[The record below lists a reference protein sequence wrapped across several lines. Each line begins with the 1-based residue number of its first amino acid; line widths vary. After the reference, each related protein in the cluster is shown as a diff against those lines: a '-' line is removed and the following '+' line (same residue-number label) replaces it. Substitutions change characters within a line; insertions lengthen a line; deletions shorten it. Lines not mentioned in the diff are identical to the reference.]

1 MVKDILKNI
10 CLLTLLLTANLSLAA
25 EFKANGLVDVRLS
38 SNETNKSYLSG
49 GYGKFSSNS
58 SSTLAIP
65 QLAGEFKVLWD
76 NGLSANLVINSYI
89 ENDQSD
95 IGMTEAYVKY
105 KSIPNSSGYRWEN
118 RSGVFYPKIS
128 LENEAF
134 GWASINTLNSSTL
147 NTWVGEETKLLGTQA
162 KITRLGRQ
170 NGNDF
175 DLSLS
180 ASIFANNDPSGA
192 LLSWHG
198 WTMSNRQ
205 TIWQQSRPFP
215 QMPASKI
222 GGSLEHQAKR
232 SNAFLEI
239 DNRLG
244 YQLQFDWHQHKK
256 GKFNIGYYDNRAKPY
271 IVKNGQYGWGTKF
284 VYAGAQWRFNKEL
297 QLTAQ
302 VLKGSTLMQSPKK
315 QDVVN
320 NDYQSAF
327 VSLTKR
333 RKKHSYTLRLEE
345 FSVTDNDSTVGDN
358 NAEYGK
364 AATFNYTYRYSK
376 PWFLSFEYN
385 WIKSDRP
392 SRAYQNQAVDLTE
405 QQYQLAARYFF

>member
-1 MVKDILKNI
+1 MTNY
-10 CLLTLLLTANLSLAA
+10 TLAA
-25 EFKANGLVDVRLS
+25 EFKANGIVDMRLS
-38 SNETNKSYLSG
+38 SNDSSKSYLSG

-58 SSTLAIP
+58 SAALSIP

-76 NGLSANLVINSYI
+76 NGFSANLVVNSYS
-89 ENDQSD
+89 ENNQSD
-95 IGMTEAYVKY
+95 IGMTEAYLRY
-105 KSIPNSSGYRWEN
+105 KSLPNSAGYRWEN
-118 RSGVFYPKIS
+118 RTGVFYPKIS

-134 GWASINTLNSSTL
+134 AWASINTLNSSTL

-170 NGNDF
+170 NGDDF

-205 TIWQQSRPFP
+205 TLWQQSRAFP
-215 QMPASKI
+215 QMPASEP
-222 GGSLEHQAKR
+222 GGMLQDQAKR

-244 YQLQFDWHQHKK
+244 YQLQFDWNQHKK

-284 VYAGAQWRFNKEL
+284 IYGGTHWRLAKDL
-297 QLTAQ
+297 SLTAQ
-302 VLKGSTLMQSPKK
+302 VLKGSTLMQSPNRV
-315 QDVVN
+315 DVVN

-327 VSLTKR
+327 VSVTKK
-333 RKKHSYTLRLEE
+333 RKKSRYTLRLEE
-345 FSVTDNDSTVGDN
+345 FSVTDNDSTAGDN
-358 NAEYGK
+358 NNEYGK

-385 WIKSDRP
+385 WIKSNRP

-405 QQYQLAARYFF
+405 QQVQLAARYFF